1 MSDSLMRL
9 LDPAEPGP
17 VIAHELGRRG
27 PFLFICDHAGAEV
40 PAALGDLGAPPEAFG
55 RHIALDIGAAG
66 LARGLAD
73 RLDGGLIQQRF
84 SRLVIDCN
92 RAPDAADAIVEHA
105 DGMDIPCN
113 AHLSP
118 EAAAARVDEIH
129 TPYHAAIERAVTARH
144 TDGEPFA
151 LVFVHSFTPRFKG
164 FDRPWRIGVLHHG
177 ASALSGATLE
187 ALLAS
192 DLGPIGDN
200 EPYVFD
206 GTDYSAPRH
215 AIARGIDYLELE
227 VRQDLI
233 ATTAGQ
239 ARMADDL
246 APILRDAWAA
256 ARQ

>member
-1 MSDSLMRL
+1 MRL
-9 LDPAEPGP
+9 LAPAEPAP

-27 PFLFICDHAGAEV
+27 PYLFICDHAGAEV
-40 PAALGDLGAPPEAFG
+40 PIALGDLGAPPEAFA

-73 RLDGGLIQQRF
+73 RLEGGLIQQRF

-92 RAPDAADAIVEHA
+92 RTPDAADAIVFHA
-105 DGMDIPCN
+105 DGMEIRGNVGLP
-113 AHLSP
+113 P
-118 EAAAARVDEIH
+118 EAVAARVAEIH
-129 TPYHAAIERAVTARH
+129 TPYHAAIEAAVTARH
-144 TDGEPFA
+144 TDGAPFA

-177 ASALSGATLE
+177 ASPLSSAALE
-187 ALLAS
+187 ALYAS

-200 EPYVFD
+200 EPYMFD

-233 ATTAGQ
+233 ATEDGQ
-239 ARMADDL
+239 AQMADDL
-246 APILRDAWAA
+246 TGILLTAWAA
-256 ARQ
+256 VIQS